1 MNKAYDFA
9 KMSANGLCHDTGTPC
24 FLTFALK
31 SPNKIF
37 MGSSIHRQN
46 TVMQIPHGFIQ
57 TLQAE
62 AVHDYFCPHTLILIT
77 HSSSYDSV
85 LYKLR

>member
-1 MNKAYDFA
+1 MNSAYDLA
-9 KMSANGLCHDTGTPC
+9 KMSANGLCHDAGTPC

-37 MGSSIHRQN
+37 MRYSIYRPN
-46 TVMQIPHGFIQ
+46 IVTQILHGFIQ

-62 AVHDYFCPHTLILIT
+62 AVHDYFCPNTLIFIT
-77 HSSSYDSV
+77 HSSSLSFSV
-85 LYKLR
+85 I